1 MFYTHCYRTNRSEK
15 GFFNDKEKANYKAP
29 NKTRANYAIN
39 WIVNRF
45 PYVNNNYY
53 PQVAYCS

>member
-1 MFYTHCYRTNRSEK
+1 MADIIII
-15 GFFNDKEKANYKAP
+15 GKAYKAP

-39 WIVNRF
+39 LIVNRF
-45 PYVNNNYY
+45 PYVHNNYY